1 MINDNIEDKSI
12 LDKENRLEYFISRY
26 RDIEKNLNNNKKK
39 IIYSEL
45 YNMILLIIETIV
57 YILFRGNSSIGLI
70 IGLIINYIIFNA
82 ISIGFFGTRMGRN
95 SERKKLFKEKLELEK
110 QIAIVSKELEDIKD
124 NIVYMVEDTNEVSD
138 MNDTLNESYIKDTS
152 KVKIRR
158 LVRNNDKNR

>member
-12 LDKENRLEYFISRY
+12 LDKENRLEYLISRY
-26 RDIEKNLNNNKKK
+26 RDIEKNLNDNKRK

-45 YNMILLIIETIV
+45 YNIILLIIETLV

-70 IGLIINYIIFNA
+70 IGLIINYIVFNA
-82 ISIGFFGTRMGRN
+82 ISIGIFGTRMARN
-95 SERKKLFKEKLELEK
+95 SERKKLYKEKLELEK

-124 NIVYMVEDTNEVSD
+124 NIVYMVEDTNKVSD
-138 MNDTLNESYIKDTS
+138 INNTLNESYIKDTS

>member
-1 MINDNIEDKSI
+1 MDDNIEDKSV
-12 LDKENRLEYFISRY
+12 LDKENRFKYLIDRY
-26 RDIEKNLNNNKKK
+26 RDIEKNLNDNKKK

-45 YNMILLIIETIV
+45 YNMILLIIETLV

-70 IGLIINYIIFNA
+70 IGLIINYIVFNA
-82 ISIGFFGTRMGRN
+82 VSIGFFGTRMGRN

-124 NIVYMVEDTNEVSD
+124 NIVYMVEDTNEVRGI
-138 MNDTLNESYIKDTS
+138 NNTLNESYIKDTS

>member
-1 MINDNIEDKSI
+1 MKDDIVRDESI
-12 LDKENRLEYFISRY
+12 LDKENMFKCLIGRY
-26 RDIEKNLNNNKKK
+26 RDIEKSLNDNKKK

-45 YNMILLIIETIV
+45 YNMILLIIETLV
-57 YILFRGNSSIGLI
+57 YILFRGNNSIGLI

-110 QIAIVSKELEDIKD
+110 QIPIVSKELEDIKD
-124 NIVYMVEDTNEVSD
+124 KTVYIVEDTNEVSD
-138 MNDTLNESYIKDTS
+138 MNNTFSEGYMKDTS
-152 KVKIRR
+152 KVKVRR

>member
-12 LDKENRLEYFISRY
+12 LDKENRLEYLINRY
-26 RDIEKNLNNNKKK
+26 RGIEKSLNNNKKK

-45 YNMILLIIETIV
+45 YNIILLIIETIV

-95 SERKKLFKEKLELEK
+95 SERKKLFKGKLELEK
-110 QIAIVSKELEDIKD
+110 QISIVSKELEDIKD
-124 NIVYMVEDTNEVSD
+124 KTVYMVEDTNEVRGI
-138 MNDTLNESYIKDTS
+138 NNTLNESYMKDTS
-152 KVKIRR
+152 KVKVRR

>member
-1 MINDNIEDKSI
+1 MDDNIKDKSI
-12 LDKENRLEYFISRY
+12 LDKENRLEYLISRY
-26 RDIEKNLNNNKKK
+26 RDIEKNLNDNKRK

-45 YNMILLIIETIV
+45 YNIILLIIETLV

-70 IGLIINYIIFNA
+70 IGLIINYIVFNA
-82 ISIGFFGTRMGRN
+82 IIIGFFGTRMGRN

-124 NIVYMVEDTNEVSD
+124 NIVYMVEDTKEVSD